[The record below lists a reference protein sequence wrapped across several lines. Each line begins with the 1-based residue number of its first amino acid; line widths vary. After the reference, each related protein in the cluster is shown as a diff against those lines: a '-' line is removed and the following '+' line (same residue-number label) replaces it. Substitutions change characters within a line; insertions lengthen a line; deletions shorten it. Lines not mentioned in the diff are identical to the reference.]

1 LKFRL
6 VLISVLTTSAILLV
20 FSFYFYFNASS
31 LFVGNKEEQISK
43 TVSASVSQI
52 QEFIIERVSDID
64 LMRQLSLVRLSLE
77 FSRTTRIE
85 SFIDSY
91 ENKYSHFKKII
102 ILDEN
107 KNYFIPSDIKIS
119 PTQLNETGKIL
130 ITYLNG
136 DIHISS
142 AILQAQKVTG
152 YIIGIIPRS
161 YLESK
166 LLELSEANKVYKGNS
181 YLDRKNNVAK
191 NIYESCF
198 DIDHK
203 KVYNKNI
210 FPDVCYG
217 TDRSLLESEVKS
229 FTYILVITFLIS
241 VAIYI
246 VVINGYFNSIMDKFN
261 LLLRKF
267 SMMAEGDF
275 EEVEIKTDVYEF
287 KKMNEL
293 SNEIL
298 MKLKDYQKIEKR
310 RVRIE
315 LRDLINRQIAHDIRS
330 PLEALKSIANNLDSL
345 DYNTKR
351 IVTNSI
357 GRISDIANGL
367 LKTGKEEQKEFMP
380 GSLGILIDDIISDKS
395 FERDATINYESKITY
410 KDTYMLG
417 NENQLYRAISNIIN
431 NGIEAQDSD
440 AKIDIELDNL
450 NGELILSVKDY
461 GKGMDEQTALKV
473 LDGGYTT
480 KEKGNGL
487 GLSYAKKVMEEHGGN
502 LVLNT
507 KLGQGTEIK
516 ISLPSIEAPRWL
528 VDQLKVE
535 ESAQKIVCVDDD
547 PSFLELYKD
556 KFKEFGIEVITY
568 TEKEIEKTLNV
579 ENAQYYFDY
588 DLGNEHSGLDFI
600 IENGL
605 ANKSTLVTSMH
616 QDEDIQ
622 KRCIENGIKIL
633 PKQMFNKA
641 SVKFEKMCR
650 ETAITKQYIL
660 IDDDDLMHMTWKME
674 ADKKAIEFKAY
685 SSVEE
690 FIKDADQ
697 YSKNTVIY
705 VDSNLADGLKGEIES
720 QKISQLGFTEI
731 YLATGFSA
739 DDLEKPEWIREIVGK
754 RPEFK

>member
-1 LKFRL
+1 MDETFRE
-6 VLISVLTTSAILLV
+6 
-20 FSFYFYFNASS
+20 YY
-31 LFVGNKEEQISK
+31 KE
-43 TVSASVSQI
+43 
-52 QEFIIERVSDID
+52 R
-64 LMRQLSLVRLSLE
+64 
-77 FSRTTRIE
+77 
-85 SFIDSY
+85 
-91 ENKYSHFKKII
+91 
-102 ILDEN
+102 
-107 KNYFIPSDIKIS
+107 
-119 PTQLNETGKIL
+119 
-130 ITYLNG
+130 
-136 DIHISS
+136 
-142 AILQAQKVTG
+142 
-152 YIIGIIPRS
+152 
-161 YLESK
+161 
-166 LLELSEANKVYKGNS
+166 
-181 YLDRKNNVAK
+181 
-191 NIYESCF
+191 
-198 DIDHK
+198 
-203 KVYNKNI
+203 
-210 FPDVCYG
+210 
-217 TDRSLLESEVKS
+217 
-229 FTYILVITFLIS
+229 
-241 VAIYI
+241 
-246 VVINGYFNSIMDKFN
+246 
-261 LLLRKF
+261 
-267 SMMAEGDF
+267 
-275 EEVEIKTDVYEF
+275 EVEISNYHYDQVYAELVAVENNLDSLISSTLVKDIKDYYFYDLKDDYVNSLEKLNENLHEYKKIFKNVILASVNEGDCKKEIIVDDKAIRFCRNLVHDKKISISLDLNKIVNSKKTNGRVKIVAIHKSHDSSALFNRKLLKNLVFVYE
-287 KKMNEL
+287 KDQYGMAL
-293 SNEIL
+293 SDNSLIYQL
-298 MKLKDYQKIEKR
+298 IFSFFIVLFFVLTVLWFLWKDFISFFYIVTQTLSVKKIEDLRLVSISNKDSR
-310 RVRIE
+310 FLYTLKSKFNDFVDKIIKSKQLENEVAEIE
-315 LRDLINRQIAHDIRS
+315 LKTNINRQIAHDIRS

-395 FERDATINYESKITY
+395 FERDATINYELKVTY

-431 NGIEAQDSD
+431 NGIEAQDND

-461 GKGMDEQTALKV
+461 GKGMDEQTAIKV

-487 GLSYAKKVMEEHGGN
+487 GLSYAKKVIEEHDGN
-502 LVLNT
+502 LVLNSN
-507 KLGQGTEIK
+507 LGKGTEIK
-516 ISLPSIEAPRWL
+516 ISLPSIKAPKWL
-528 VDQLKVE
+528 VDELKVE

-556 KFKEFGIEVITY
+556 KFKEVGVEVITF

-588 DLGNEHSGLDFI
+588 DLGKEDSGLDFI

-605 ANKSTLVTSMH
+605 ANFSTLVTSMH

-641 SVKFEKMCR
+641 SVEVVKICR
-650 ETAITKQYIL
+650 ETEVTKQYIL
-660 IDDDDLMHMTWKME
+660 IDDDELMHMTWKME
-674 ADKKAIEFKAY
+674 ANKKAIEFKAY

-720 QKISQLGFTEI
+720 EKISQLGFTEI

-754 RPEFK
+754 RPDFK